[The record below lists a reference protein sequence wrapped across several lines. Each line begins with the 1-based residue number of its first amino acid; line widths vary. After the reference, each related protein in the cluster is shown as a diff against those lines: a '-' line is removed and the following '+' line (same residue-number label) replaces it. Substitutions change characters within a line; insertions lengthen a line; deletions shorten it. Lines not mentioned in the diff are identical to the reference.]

1 MGRQGRHC
9 IIMAAPAIIWRW
21 LAGSKAG
28 RMVALAG
35 GFVLSVA
42 LLYRKGHR
50 DAERAAERD
59 ALQGYVD
66 TRKTADDA
74 LRASDGDTRP
84 VDERLDEHG
93 RLR

>member
-1 MGRQGRHC
+1 MNRLMV
-9 IIMAAPAIIWRW
+9 MAA
-21 LAGSKAG
+21 
-28 RMVALAG
+28 
-35 GFVLSVA
+35 VL
-42 LLYRKGHR
+42 LTR

-74 LRASDGDTRP
+74 LRASDGDARP

-93 RLR
+93 RLG

>member
-1 MGRQGRHC
+1 MNRLMV
-9 IIMAAPAIIWRW
+9 MAA
-21 LAGSKAG
+21 
-28 RMVALAG
+28 
-35 GFVLSVA
+35 VL
-42 LLYRKGHR
+42 LTR

-59 ALQGYVD
+59 ALQGCVD